1 MIPATTPTEV
11 QTSVRRWWA
20 SARSVIER
28 KRRPAAKSVTA
39 TAPFTADATTDT
51 AIPTHGSTMGAGFCH
66 RSQAAIAIP
75 RAAARMRKPS
85 APLAKY
91 SALEYPKSC
100 VGSGGFVATVRAQR
114 AISAATRLTTDSAAS
129 ERSPTDPVSLQ
140 AAAFRAI
147 VTTAAAIEITA

>member
-1 MIPATTPTEV
+1 MPVHA
-11 QTSVRRWWA
+11 
-20 SARSVIER
+20 SVI
-28 KRRPAAKSVTA
+28 
-39 TAPFTADATTDT
+39 
-51 AIPTHGSTMGAGFCH
+51 GAGVCQ

-75 RAAARMRKPS
+75 TAAARMRKPS

-100 VGSGGFVATVRAQR
+100 VGSGGFAATVRAQR

-129 ERSPTDPVSLQ
+129 ERRPTEPVSFH

-147 VTTAAAIEITA
+147 VTTAAAIESPA